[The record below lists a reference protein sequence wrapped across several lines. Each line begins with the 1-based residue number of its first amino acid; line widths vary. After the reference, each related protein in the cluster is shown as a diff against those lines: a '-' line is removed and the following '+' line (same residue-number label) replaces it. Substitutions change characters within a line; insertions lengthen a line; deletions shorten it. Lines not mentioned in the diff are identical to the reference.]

1 MLFPQTWRQL
11 CDSGSGV
18 LRDPLGGCPN
28 RARPVLCGGS
38 AVNARPDVALRNG
51 RMIKPGKLRPY
62 TLLDGHEALHATVYL
77 FVLGVHNECLFV
89 SASEA

>member
-11 CDSGSGV
+11 CDPGSGV

-51 RMIKPGKLRPY
+51 RMIKPGKCVLI
-62 TLLDGHEALHATVYL
+62 HCSMATRL
-77 FVLGVHNECLFV
+77 IEHW
-89 SASEA
+89 